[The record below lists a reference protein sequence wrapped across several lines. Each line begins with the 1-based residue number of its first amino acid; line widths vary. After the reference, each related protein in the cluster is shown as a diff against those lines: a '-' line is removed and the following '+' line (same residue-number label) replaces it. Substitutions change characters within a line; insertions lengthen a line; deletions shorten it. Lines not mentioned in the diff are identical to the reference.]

1 MIFNRAKRSAWWRK
15 LLTHP
20 VRAYSS
26 FLSMKSL
33 GVRVR
38 VRVRAYSS
46 FLSMKSLG
54 VSPLPLGW
62 NARPSQGSTNIS
74 PSFPGN
80 SSLLIHTLGWRK
92 ALWERGLFP
101 KNTTRL
107 PNQVS
112 FPDLSTSSPS
122 HWTFGRRVSR
132 FPHSINDKTS
142 QLQNYFVFSS
152 SIYLTSP
159 CVIIFVFKC
168 MSLHLQSVWGNHLF
182 YSSR

>member
-20 VRAYSS
+20 V
-26 FLSMKSL
+26 
-33 GVRVR
+33 G
-38 VRVRAYSS
+38 AYSS

-62 NARPSQGSTNIS
+62 NARLSQGSTNIS

-92 ALWERGLFP
+92 ALWDVRTRSISQEY
-101 KNTTRL
+101 NTFTQPGIIPRPL
-107 PNQVS
+107 
-112 FPDLSTSSPS
+112 DLKSIAL
-122 HWTFGRRVSR
+122 TFGRRVSHV
-132 FPHSINDKTS
+132 PHSINDKTS

-168 MSLHLQSVWGNHLF
+168 MSLHLQSVWDNHLF
-182 YSSR
+182 YNSR

>member
-1 MIFNRAKRSAWWRK
+1 MRVSNAIEDEAGRVGTSLMIFNRAKRSAWWRK

-20 VRAYSS
+20 V
-26 FLSMKSL
+26 
-33 GVRVR
+33 G
-38 VRVRAYSS
+38 AYSS

-54 VSPLPLGW
+54 VSPLSLGW
-62 NARPSQGSTNIS
+62 NARLSQGSTNIS

-92 ALWERGLFP
+92 ALWDVRARSISQEY
-101 KNTTRL
+101 NTFTQPGIIPRPL
-107 PNQVS
+107 
-112 FPDLSTSSPS
+112 DLKSIAL
-122 HWTFGRRVSR
+122 TFGRRVSHV
-132 FPHSINDKTS
+132 PHSINDKTS

-168 MSLHLQSVWGNHLF
+168 MSLHLQSVWDNHLF
-182 YSSR
+182 YNSR